1 MFQPA
6 VLHPD
11 PDPWFV
17 KELTLIDPQ
26 LRVVFGYERYMLT
39 NWVIEYRMNPM
50 EYARR
55 YFSFL
60 TSGQPRFIAQP
71 IYDRGKPIYE
81 GIDTEGQPIVV
92 GYQQV
97 GERTFDMAPEWEWRK
112 TIRHRDG
119 SFKPL
124 GMDDILDLKKEYAWN
139 RNHAFSRAKFE
150 AEEREKE
157 ARKQQAFDRKLVEIG
172 LEALDEA
179 RLQTGRRVTAKPLTL
194 TE

>member
-6 VLHPD
+6 VLNPE

-17 KELTLIDPQ
+17 KELSLIDPD
-26 LRVVFGYERYMLT
+26 LRVVFGYERYLLK
-39 NWVIEYRMNPM
+39 NWVIEYRMNAA

-60 TSGQPRFIAQP
+60 TSGSARFIQQP
-71 IYDRGKPIYE
+71 IYDHGKPIYDGVDPE
-81 GIDTEGQPIVV
+81 GEPIVV
-92 GYQQV
+92 GYETV
-97 GERTFDMAPEWEWRK
+97 GTRKFDMAPEWEWRK
-112 TIRHRDG
+112 TIQNRDG

-139 RNHAFSRAKFE
+139 RNHAYSRAKFE
-150 AEEREKE
+150 AEEREKDE
-157 ARKQQAFDRKLVEIG
+157 KKQQAFDAKLVEIG

-179 RLQTGRRVTAKPLTL
+179 RLETGRRVTAKPLTL